1 MKNKLLILVMFL
13 FGVFTVGY
21 ANAKTNSLDLLG
33 KVIYLDPG
41 HGGIDP
47 GAVYKDIEE
56 ADINLKIAQKTQ
68 KILEKEGAIVY
79 LTRYGDYDLSVPNTI
94 NKKRS
99 DLSRRGNIINRSN
112 CDLYLSIH
120 LNAETSNT
128 WKGAQMFYDNINKEN
143 EKIAKIFQEVFK
155 KNLKTN
161 RKYKQKESLM
171 KHFKEDLGTKRKLK
185 TTDLYLYRNTR
196 KVGVLIECGFLSNPN
211 ERYLLTTEAYQ
222 QKVANTILEAAIEY
236 FN

>member
-1 MKNKLLILVMFL
+1 MFL
-13 FGVFTVGY
+13 FGLFSINYVR
-21 ANAKTNSLDLLG
+21 AETNDLKLLG

-68 KILEKEGAIVY
+68 KILEQYGAIVY

-120 LNAETSNT
+120 LNAESSST
-128 WKGAQMFYDNINKEN
+128 WKGAQMFYDDNNKEN
-143 EKIAKIFQEVFK
+143 EKIAEIFQEQFK

-161 RKYKQKESLM
+161 REYKQKESFYL
-171 KHFKEDLGTKRKLK
+171 TKRVE
-185 TTDLYLYRNTR
+185 RP
-196 KVGVLIECGFLSNPN
+196 GILIEAGFITNPN
-211 ERYLLTTEAYQ
+211 ERYLLTTESYQ
-222 QKVANTILEAAIEY
+222 NKIATTILEATIKY
-236 FN
+236 FT

>member
-1 MKNKLLILVMFL
+1 MKNKFLILTL
-13 FGVFTVGY
+13 FIFSIFTVGY
-21 ANAKTNSLDLLG
+21 ASAKTNDLSLLG

-41 HGGIDP
+41 HGGVDP

-56 ADINLKIAQKTQ
+56 ADINLKIAQKTA
-68 KILEKEGAIVY
+68 KLLEQYGAIVY

-94 NKKRS
+94 NRKRS

-120 LNAETSNT
+120 LNAESSST
-128 WKGAQMFYDNINKEN
+128 WKGAQMFYDNVNPNN
-143 EKIAKIFQEVFK
+143 EIIAKIFQEEFK
-155 KNLKTN
+155 NNLNTK
-161 RKYKQKESLM
+161 REYKQKEN
-171 KHFKEDLGTKRKLK
+171 
-185 TTDLYLYRNTR
+185 LYLSRR
-196 KVGVLIECGFLSNPN
+196 IERPGILIEAGFITNPN

-222 QKVANTILEAAIEY
+222 QKIAATILEATIKY

>member
-1 MKNKLLILVMFL
+1 MKNKLLILCMFL
-13 FGVFTVGY
+13 FGIFSINYVR
-21 ANAKTNSLDLLG
+21 AETNDLKLLG

-68 KILEKEGAIVY
+68 TILEQYGAIVY

-120 LNAETSNT
+120 LNAESSST
-128 WKGAQMFYDNINKEN
+128 WKGAQMFYDDNNKEN
-143 EKIAKIFQEVFK
+143 EKIAEIFQEQFK

-161 RKYKQKESLM
+161 REYKQKESFYLA
-171 KHFKEDLGTKRKLK
+171 KRVE
-185 TTDLYLYRNTR
+185 RP
-196 KVGVLIECGFLSNPN
+196 GILIEAGFITNPN
-211 ERYLLTTEAYQ
+211 ERYLLTTENYQ
-222 QKVANTILEAAIEY
+222 NKIASTISEATIKY
-236 FN
+236 FT

>member
-1 MKNKLLILVMFL
+1 MKTKLLILCMFL
-13 FGVFTVGY
+13 FGLFSINYVR
-21 ANAKTNSLDLLG
+21 AETNDLKLLG

-68 KILEKEGAIVY
+68 KILEQYGAIVY

-120 LNAETSNT
+120 LNAESSST
-128 WKGAQMFYDNINKEN
+128 WKGAQMFYDDNNKEN
-143 EKIAKIFQEVFK
+143 EKIAEIFQEQFK

-161 RKYKQKESLM
+161 REYKQKESFYL
-171 KHFKEDLGTKRKLK
+171 TKRVE
-185 TTDLYLYRNTR
+185 RP
-196 KVGVLIECGFLSNPN
+196 GILIEAGFITNPN
-211 ERYLLTTEAYQ
+211 ERYLLTTESYQ
-222 QKVANTILEAAIEY
+222 NKIATTILEATIKY
-236 FN
+236 FT

>member
-1 MKNKLLILVMFL
+1 MKNKFLILTL
-13 FGVFTVGY
+13 FIFSIFTVGY
-21 ANAKTNSLDLLG
+21 ASAKTNDLSLLG

-56 ADINLKIAQKTQ
+56 ADINLKIAEKTA
-68 KILEKEGAIVY
+68 KLLEQYGAIVY

-94 NKKRS
+94 NRKRS

-120 LNAETSNT
+120 LNAESSST
-128 WKGAQMFYDNINKEN
+128 WKGAQMFYDNVNPNN
-143 EKIAKIFQEVFK
+143 EIIAKIFQEEFK
-155 KNLKTN
+155 NSLNTK
-161 RKYKQKESLM
+161 REYKQKEN
-171 KHFKEDLGTKRKLK
+171 
-185 TTDLYLYRNTR
+185 LYLSRR
-196 KVGVLIECGFLSNPN
+196 VERPGILIEAGFITNPN

-222 QKVANTILEAAIEY
+222 QKIAAIILEATIKY

>member
-1 MKNKLLILVMFL
+1 MKNKFLILTL
-13 FGVFTVGY
+13 FIFSIFTVGY
-21 ANAKTNSLDLLG
+21 ASAKTNDLSLLG

-56 ADINLKIAQKTQ
+56 ADINLKIAQKTS
-68 KILEKEGAIVY
+68 KLLEQYGAIVY

-94 NKKRS
+94 NRKRS

-120 LNAETSNT
+120 LNAESSST
-128 WKGAQMFYDNINKEN
+128 WKGAQMFYDNVNPNN
-143 EKIAKIFQEVFK
+143 EIIAKIFQEEFK
-155 KNLKTN
+155 NNLNTK
-161 RKYKQKESLM
+161 REYKQKEN
-171 KHFKEDLGTKRKLK
+171 
-185 TTDLYLYRNTR
+185 LYLSRR
-196 KVGVLIECGFLSNPN
+196 VERPGILIEAGFITNPN

-222 QKVANTILEAAIEY
+222 QKIAATILEATIKY

>member
-1 MKNKLLILVMFL
+1 MKNKFLILAL
-13 FGVFTVGY
+13 FIFSIFIVGY
-21 ANAKTNSLDLLG
+21 ASAKTNDLSLLG

-56 ADINLKIAQKTQ
+56 ADINLKIAQKTA
-68 KILEKEGAIVY
+68 KLLEQYGAIVY

-94 NKKRS
+94 NRKRS

-120 LNAETSNT
+120 LNAESSST
-128 WKGAQMFYDNINKEN
+128 WKGAQMFYDNVNPNN
-143 EKIAKIFQEVFK
+143 EIIAKIFQEEFK
-155 KNLKTN
+155 NNLNTK
-161 RKYKQKESLM
+161 REYKQKEN
-171 KHFKEDLGTKRKLK
+171 
-185 TTDLYLYRNTR
+185 LYLSRR
-196 KVGVLIECGFLSNPN
+196 VERPGILIEAGFITNPN

-222 QKVANTILEAAIEY
+222 QKIAATILEATIKY

>member
-1 MKNKLLILVMFL
+1 MKNKLFILVIFL
-13 FGVFTVGY
+13 FSICAYNYVG
-21 ANAKTNSLDLLG
+21 AKKNELELLG

-56 ADINLKIAQKTQ
+56 ADINLKIAEKTQ
-68 KILEKEGAIVY
+68 KVLEKKGAIVY

-94 NKKRS
+94 NRKRS

-120 LNAETSNT
+120 LNAEISNT
-128 WKGAQMFYDNINKEN
+128 WKGAQIFYNNINEEN
-143 EKIAKIFQEVFK
+143 EKIAKIFQEQFK

-161 RKYKQKESLM
+161 REYKQKESFYL
-171 KHFKEDLGTKRKLK
+171 TKRVE
-185 TTDLYLYRNTR
+185 RP
-196 KVGVLIECGFLSNPN
+196 GILIEAGFITNPN
-211 ERYLLTTEAYQ
+211 ERYLLTGDSYQ
-222 QKVANTILEAAIEY
+222 QKIANTILEATVEY
-236 FN
+236 FS

>member
-1 MKNKLLILVMFL
+1 MKNKMIILFMFL
-13 FGVFTVGY
+13 LSVCTLNYVS
-21 ANAKTNSLDLLG
+21 AKTNNLELLG

-68 KILEKEGAIVY
+68 KLLEEKGAIVY

-94 NKKRS
+94 NRKRS

-128 WKGAQMFYDNINKEN
+128 WKGAQMFYDNVNKEN
-143 EKIAKIFQEVFK
+143 VKIAKIFQNQFK
-155 KNLKTN
+155 NNLNTN
-161 RKYKQKESLM
+161 REYKQKES
-171 KHFKEDLGTKRKLK
+171 F
-185 TTDLYLYRNTR
+185 YLTR
-196 KVGVLIECGFLSNPN
+196 RVERPGILIEVGFITNPN
-211 ERYLLTTEAYQ
+211 ERYLLTQESYQ
-222 QKVANTILEAAIEY
+222 QKIANTILEATIIY
-236 FN
+236 FD

>member
-1 MKNKLLILVMFL
+1 MKSKLLILCMFF
-13 FGVFTVGY
+13 FGVFTIGY
-21 ANAKTNSLDLLG
+21 VSAETNNFELLG

-56 ADINLKIAQKTQ
+56 ADINLKIAEKTQ
-68 KILEKEGAIVY
+68 KILEQKGAIVY

-94 NKKRS
+94 NRKRS
-99 DLSRRGNIINRSN
+99 DLSRRRNVINRSN

-128 WKGAQMFYDNINKEN
+128 WKGAQMFYDNINEEN
-143 EKIAKIFQEVFK
+143 EKIAKVFQETFK

-161 RKYKQKESLM
+161 REYKQKES
-171 KHFKEDLGTKRKLK
+171 F
-185 TTDLYLYRNTR
+185 YLTR
-196 KVGVLIECGFLSNPN
+196 RIERPGILIEVGFITNPN
-211 ERYLLTTEAYQ
+211 ERYLLTVESYQ
-222 QKVANTILEAAIEY
+222 QKVANTILEATIKY